1 MSSLFVA
8 TLISLNLIAA
18 APKTTHL
25 YPSALTRG
33 VFPVLVVAEGD
44 TGTDAKIWTDDEALK
59 IVAGPK
65 PGQFLATA
73 ESACRAGWHIVRL
86 HNKEGVSRPIPLW
99 VDDLR
104 NLSEAEPNDHHEN
117 APLVS
122 GSPGSVRVH
131 GRLERNGDVDGF
143 RVHVPKGATLTA
155 RVTAN
160 RVLASPMDATLQI
173 TDTKGF
179 VLAHNDDTRGTDP
192 EIVWT
197 APEAGDVIV
206 RLFAFPS
213 DPNST
218 IGFAGG
224 SAYIYALM
232 ISTGPTIDRA
242 APIASDAKPAEVP
255 VWGWNLPADARAPFI
270 VPEPDSDFA
279 LIGPEGTEPVPAVRS
294 PFPVTV
300 ADDKGETRLTP
311 PVLAYGQ
318 WTEPAARSKFR
329 FSARKGENWNFRIFA
344 KRWESP
350 ADPVLILKKADGT
363 VVAEQDD
370 SGNNNRDVDFAW
382 TVPDDGEY
390 LAEVT
395 DLHRRGGPRFAFG
408 LEVTKDGLP
417 PDPLIELKNIEI
429 KAGERKEISLNFDKR
444 AAIDEPVRL
453 TFEGLPKGFP
463 EPKAVDQAAP
473 APAEPA
479 KKNTG
484 RRRRGGNAP
493 AQTTVKYVATITAD
507 EAKAIGA
514 WSGPVRAYATDVSGK
529 KYHVRFAAA
538 GDPWPRIGA
547 DHLWLTVIPPE
558 PPKDAKK
565 EEKKE
570 EPKKAG

>member
-1 MSSLFVA
+1 MSSLFAA
-8 TLISLNLIAA
+8 TLIALNLLAA
-18 APKTTHL
+18 EPKATHL
-25 YPSALTRG
+25 YPSAITRG
-33 VFPVLVVAEGD
+33 VFPVLVVTEGD
-44 TGTDAKIWTDDEALK
+44 TGTDPKIWTDDEALK
-59 IVAGPK
+59 LIPGPK
-65 PGQFLATA
+65 AGQFLA
-73 ESACRAGWHIVRL
+73 SAAPGCRVGWHVVRL
-86 HNKEGVSRPIPLW
+86 HNKEGVSRPILLW

-104 NLSEAEPNDHHEN
+104 NLAEAEPNDHHEK
-117 APLVS
+117 AAVVLA
-122 GSPGSVRVH
+122 SPGSVRVH

-143 RVHVPKGATLTA
+143 RVHVPKGVTLTA

-160 RVLASPMDATLQI
+160 RFLASPMDATLQI
-173 TDTKGF
+173 VDTKGF

-192 EIVWT
+192 ELVWT
-197 APEAGDVIV
+197 SPETGDVIV

-224 SAYIYALM
+224 SAYIYSLLLA
-232 ISTGPTIDRA
+232 TGPTIDRV
-242 APIASDAKPAEVP
+242 APIAIDAKPGDVP
-255 VWGWNLPADARAPFI
+255 LFGWNLPADAHAPFV
-270 VPEPDSDFA
+270 VPAPDSDFA
-279 LIGPEGTEPVPAVRS
+279 LIALEGSEPHPALRS
-294 PFPVTV
+294 AFPVTM
-300 ADDKGETRLTP
+300 ADAKGETRLTP
-311 PVLAYGQ
+311 PVLAYGY
-318 WTEPAARSKFR
+318 WPEPAGRTRFR
-329 FSARKGENWNFRIFA
+329 ITAKKGENWNFRIFA
-344 KRWESP
+344 KRWETP

-417 PDPLIELKNIEI
+417 PELLIELKNVEI
-429 KAGERKEISLNFDKR
+429 KAGDRKEITLTFDKR
-444 AAIDEPVRL
+444 AAIDEPVKL

-463 EPKAVDQAAP
+463 EPKTADPATP

-479 KKNTG
+479 KKKSG
-484 RRRRGGNAP
+484 RRRGGNAP
-493 AQTTVKYVATITAD
+493 AQTTIKYVATITAD

-514 WSGPVRAYATDVSGK
+514 WSGPVRAYATDDTGK
-529 KYHVRFAAA
+529 KYPVRFAAA
-538 GDPWPRIGA
+538 GDPWPRIGS

-565 EEKKE
+565 DEKKD